1 MSGDGPMSAWGEET
15 KYFFDLRPE
24 IILHCVEEAGIA
36 TTGRCLQ
43 RNSMENRVY
52 EVELDLDEIPAD
64 RSQAFRIVKF
74 YRPGRW
80 SREQILEE
88 HSFLLELHQNEIPCT
103 IPLPFPDSETLH
115 TASPSGIY
123 FALFARVGGR
133 QLDENSP
140 EQLEQLGRL
149 LARVHNVGEA
159 GPARHR
165 IILSEE
171 TYGISNLKYLIDHK
185 FLPSNLSSRYQSL
198 VESICS
204 TYASLMSDFSKP
216 GEFLPALAQIR
227 LHGDCHPGNI
237 LWTTTGPFLIDFDD
251 MVSGP
256 PIQDLWL
263 ACPDLTAFDSLL
275 VGYEQMRDFD
285 RRSVRLIEP
294 LRALRYVHF
303 SAWIARRYEDPAFP
317 ASFPLFGTEGY
328 WLEQINDLEDQ
339 VEKIQNGTEAF

>member
-1 MSGDGPMSAWGEET
+1 MSAWGEET

-24 IILHCVEEAGIA
+24 IILECVEEAGIA

-52 EVELDLDEIPAD
+52 EVELDLDAIPED

-103 IPLPFPDSETLH
+103 IPLPFPDGETLH
-115 TASPSGIY
+115 TAAASGIH
-123 FALFARVGGR
+123 FSLFARVGGR
-133 QLDENSP
+133 QLDETNG

-159 GPARHR
+159 RHAEHR
-165 IILSEE
+165 IQLSEV
-171 TYGISNLKYLIDHK
+171 TYGLSNLKYLMDHK
-185 FLPSNLSSRYQSL
+185 FVPGNMAGRYQRL
-198 VESICS
+198 VESICR
-204 TYASLMSDFSKP
+204 TYADLMAEFSRP
-216 GEFLPALAQIR
+216 SEFLPGLPRIR

-237 LWTTTGPFLIDFDD
+237 LWTGTGPFLIDFDD

-303 SAWIARRYEDPAFP
+303 SAWIARRFEDPAFP
-317 ASFPLFGTEGY
+317 ASFPHFGTEGY

-339 VEKIQNGTEAF
+339 VERIESGTEAF